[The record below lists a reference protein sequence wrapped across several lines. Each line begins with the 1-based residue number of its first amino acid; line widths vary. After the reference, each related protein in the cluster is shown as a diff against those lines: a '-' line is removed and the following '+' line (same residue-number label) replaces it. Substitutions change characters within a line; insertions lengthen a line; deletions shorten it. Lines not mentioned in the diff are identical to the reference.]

1 MYRARLRIARQ
12 GDIAMIED
20 RKDGKDEVSL
30 IEFNDLKDTVKSI
43 LSRIEAV
50 EEHVRARNPSEQITT
65 IKDLLRR
72 VEAIEQHIR
81 QHHPNDMK

>member
-1 MYRARLRIARQ
+1 MKEY
-12 GDIAMIED
+12 

>member
-1 MYRARLRIARQ
+1 MLKGRLYVSCK
-12 GDIAMIED
+12 IED
-20 RKDGKDEVSL
+20 STARRYR
-30 IEFNDLKDTVKSI
+30 EFNDLKDTVKSI